1 MAFKERNNDLKIQ
14 YRWFSFK
21 WFKTWLFYS
30 LTFYSILYHC
40 KIVFKTKVITI
51 FYFLLLYISINSFK
65 QTNKRIYIKLH
76 KRCLITWHKIQI
88 CKFSTKAREIQ
99 KKSIPR
105 IIFREIEE
113 EYRQFSQLYISAH
126 ILMNKKISQQ
136 TISVIKRSI
145 FNRSK
150 FCNLYSNFL
159 DNPSINRINRIRF
172 FFLDAI
178 YLLLLICKFEW
189 QSDLSKL
196 MLLNE

>member
-1 MAFKERNNDLKIQ
+1 M
-14 YRWFSFK
+14 
-21 WFKTWLFYS
+21 
-30 LTFYSILYHC
+30 
-40 KIVFKTKVITI
+40 
-51 FYFLLLYISINSFK
+51 YISINSFK

-105 IIFREIEE
+105 IIFRGIEE
-113 EYRQFSQLYISAH
+113 EYRQIFATVSTYLH
-126 ILMNKKISQQ
+126 IYWWIKISQQ
-136 TISVIKRSI
+136 TISIIKRSI

>member
-14 YRWFSFK
+14 CRWFSFK

-99 KKSIPR
+99 KKVFQGLFLEESKKNIVN
-105 IIFREIEE
+105 FRNCK
-113 EYRQFSQLYISAH
+113 YISAH
-126 ILMNKKISQQ
+126 ILMNK
-136 TISVIKRSI
+136 
-145 FNRSK
+145 
-150 FCNLYSNFL
+150 NFTT
-159 DNPSINRINRIRF
+159 DYF
-172 FFLDAI
+172 DYQEKHF
-178 YLLLLICKFEW
+178 
-189 QSDLSKL
+189 
-196 MLLNE
+196 

>member
-1 MAFKERNNDLKIQ
+1 M
-14 YRWFSFK
+14 
-21 WFKTWLFYS
+21 
-30 LTFYSILYHC
+30 
-40 KIVFKTKVITI
+40 
-51 FYFLLLYISINSFK
+51 YISINSFK

-76 KRCLITWHKIQI
+76 KWCLITWHKIQI

-99 KKSIPR
+99 KKVFQGLFLEESKKNIVN
-105 IIFREIEE
+105 FRNCK
-113 EYRQFSQLYISAH
+113 YISAH

-159 DNPSINRINRIRF
+159 DNPSINRIRF

>member
-1 MAFKERNNDLKIQ
+1 M
-14 YRWFSFK
+14 
-21 WFKTWLFYS
+21 
-30 LTFYSILYHC
+30 
-40 KIVFKTKVITI
+40 
-51 FYFLLLYISINSFK
+51 YISINSFK

-99 KKSIPR
+99 KKVFQGLFLEESKKNIVN
-105 IIFREIEE
+105 FRNCK
-113 EYRQFSQLYISAH
+113 YISAH

-136 TISVIKRSI
+136 TISIIKRSI

>member
-1 MAFKERNNDLKIQ
+1 M
-14 YRWFSFK
+14 
-21 WFKTWLFYS
+21 
-30 LTFYSILYHC
+30 
-40 KIVFKTKVITI
+40 
-51 FYFLLLYISINSFK
+51 YISINSFK

-99 KKSIPR
+99 KKVFQGLFLEESKKNIVN
-105 IIFREIEE
+105 FRNCK
-113 EYRQFSQLYISAH
+113 YISAH

-136 TISVIKRSI
+136 TILIIKRSI

-159 DNPSINRINRIRF
+159 DNPSINRIRF